1 MIDRFGHIWRA
12 LAVAM
17 ALVAIAGA
25 AAAEPQ
31 FKRALIFLERNVTD
45 DDIEVRFVATSDEDW
60 LRRAARDR
68 PGRAHGD
75 RFQVARLQ
83 ARHPPPRS

>member
-17 ALVAIAGA
+17 AFVAVAGA

-45 DDIEVRFVATSDEDW
+45 DDIEVRFVATSDETGFAA
-60 LRRAARDR
+60 LRVIG
-68 PGRAHGD
+68 PGGRTVID
-75 RFQVARLQ
+75 FKSPELQ